1 MLVEYRDAMH
11 VESLDATAEM
21 LHVQE
26 NLCGSVAET
35 KNILEKMT
43 ERGQKYRFLEAR
55 LGVKVCFV
63 LGTSLSETQ

>member
-26 NLCGSVAET
+26 NLCGSVAQT
-35 KNILEKMT
+35 KKILEKMT
-43 ERGQKYRFLEAR
+43 DRGRKYKLLEAR

-63 LGTSLSETQ
+63 LGISLAET